1 MRHDAG
7 VDTGGDLAP
16 TTGSLGAIGPRSV
29 SPAFAGADAALLA
42 PLSLGGMMREG
53 AGRGIGGLDWFVVLW
68 APSKC
73 AIV

>member
-1 MRHDAG
+1 M
-7 VDTGGDLAP
+7 
-16 TTGSLGAIGPRSV
+16 